1 MSTSSPRARPSPKAM
16 STSSP
21 KAFRGGKRTR
31 ITRKNN
37 RVHKNHGW

>member
-1 MSTSSPRARPSPKAM
+1 MSTSSPRAM

-21 KAFRGGKRTR
+21 RAMFRGGKRTR

>member
-1 MSTSSPRARPSPKAM
+1 M